1 MLSYKH
7 WPATGGPWAHLLL
20 VHGIA
25 EHVGRHRHVAERMA
39 AAGIEV
45 HAYDLRGFGESE
57 GRRAYVERWSVYH
70 DDLERQL
77 GAVRGRAGA
86 VPVVLYGHSL
96 GGLIAAGY
104 VLTERPRPDV
114 LVLSAPAIAATVPRW
129 KRAAAAVLGN
139 IAPTMEIANEFRP
152 GLLAHDP
159 AVETAYRADPLAHHR
174 TTARLGKE
182 LLDEQARVVRALAR
196 VDALPIPTYVIQ
208 GSEDGIVPLRAS
220 AILGE
225 KKNVTRRV
233 YARGRHELHNEADGP
248 QTIDDTI
255 AWIRETCGRS
265 SGSRG
270 RRAVDL

>member
-1 MLSYKH
+1 VLSYKH

-25 EHVGRHRHVAERMA
+25 EHVGRHRHVAERLA

-45 HAYDLRGFGESE
+45 HAYDVRGFGESE

-77 GAVRGRAGA
+77 RAVRGRAGA
-86 VPVVLYGHSL
+86 LPVVLYGHSM

-104 VLTERPRPDV
+104 VLSERPRPEV
-114 LVLSAPAIAATVPRW
+114 LVLSAPAIAATVPLW
-129 KRAAAAVLGN
+129 KRAAAAVLAS
-139 IAPTMEIANEFRP
+139 IAPTMEIANNIEP
-152 GLLAHDP
+152 GSLAHDP
-159 AVETAYRADPLAHHR
+159 AVEAAYRADPRAYHR

-182 LLDEQARVVRALAR
+182 LLDEQARVVRALAH

-233 YARGRHELHNEADGP
+233 YAGGRHELHNEADGP
-248 QTIDDTI
+248 RTIDDTI
-255 AWIRETCGRS
+255 AWVRATCAAS
-265 SGSRG
+265 SGSQAP
-270 RRAVDL
+270 RAMNR